1 MGLMKRF
8 RRRPDRLESNDE
20 ILLRSQDAKGR
31 VKVRVVFQLLDSET
45 HQYVGYRGKGLVFT
59 VHSPAV
65 AGRMVDAA
73 KNLFLNWR
81 PE

>member
-1 MGLMKRF
+1 MSLMKRF

-20 ILLRSQDAKGR
+20 ILQRSKDPKGR
-31 VKVRVVFQLLDSET
+31 VKIRVLFQILDAET

-59 VHSPAV
+59 VCGPGMA
-65 AGRMVDAA
+65 ARMVDAA
-73 KNLFLNWR
+73 KNLFMNWR